1 MRKRRSRSI
10 GPGIRVINRPNQ
22 SWGICFYAFRL
33 AFYFLHRILLIR
45 YHPFLPKTLCFH
57 RVASCAVRNAPLW
70 ILQAFLKPV
79 FLVGFACLFLPI
91 NAILAQVQSTP
102 PSDASE
108 VSTSSP
114 EDQSKTD
121 EAENLSLTDAEK
133 SSTARLDPRGTAP
146 EKETV
151 IGDGDKMFM
160 SDNFVQIHG
169 NAMIKS
175 EDVVLYADHIWADFY
190 ENIMRASGNV
200 RLIVGKEETFAD
212 ELIFDLETKKGIARD
227 GFTFDDPWYFGGS
240 EIFKIEDDESYIRG
254 GRLTTCS
261 LKHPHFYFSASRIIV
276 KINKELIAKNIV
288 LNVGGVPLFYFPL
301 IRRDLRKEDKLA
313 KIVVKLGTDSYQGPY
328 LSIILPVFRRHRYS
342 GELLFEQSTRRG
354 RGGGTQGKYRVNDVK
369 FQELFIPIPLEAT
382 PSQRAQLKEKAEELS
397 DRLQGE
403 YDKFRLR
410 EVFLKYQIK
419 DIDIERARESIETIY
434 NQLLEEDA
442 DFGGIAQRQS
452 DHQESRYRRG
462 DMGFLVPGERDKEGK
477 VRLDPTL
484 EQVAFRLQPGE
495 MSPILRT
502 DFAFHILKIDR
513 VLDVY
518 GEREVQVRRIDI
530 TIKPSDE
537 TQNAIRAHGKE
548 IQERAAAGE
557 PLEGLAAEYAGAEI
571 DVVNDGELTPLNEM
585 DQRWRYSVR
594 RLKQPGEITM
604 PVNTDRGVHIF
615 QLVER
620 EATPT
625 FEEVARQFEAEW
637 EVLKQELPV
646 LETEQSRGNGEGSV
660 ESTRHIE
667 SSEYVE
673 NDSDS
678 AETLSE
684 NGEDEGEIQ
693 VYQQHGFRGKWED
706 PKAVAN
712 QAQRLDRGETSRVIK
727 APDGFRLIKVEK
739 KRAYRGDFLF
749 LSQDKYSGSRREP
762 IKTGQQW
769 TMRWGHHH
777 KIFTPWDN
785 RKEGRSPLSFNG
797 RMAWYAR
804 TFKEGYGAS
813 ESTINSFGVFTW
825 GSALTGL
832 DPEDVDSD
840 QNLTFSRKRFG
851 SFLSRLEVKHTWD
864 LTGEGTTILQKLPQL
879 TMQFSQMQFDQ
890 LPLFKTVNSGL
901 TKVASKLDTDF
912 PILSMFAFPT
922 LDNTRFDLDFEFG
935 NFFKQRY
942 RDERDIFLQTLDLGF
957 DLTKQTTLQITP
969 YREFR
974 FDLSYDSNL
983 IWHARDSDGNRN
995 IFRSVYSVRARG
1007 SNTLFRIYDISF
1019 IPGARRMRHQIQSSL
1034 SFDYQPPVDRDNNLY
1049 QFAPSTFFFERKR
1062 LSYNFRTGIEV
1073 KTRRSKRPL
1082 ALLDFD
1088 TRLRADFS
1096 ENTVRGRTYE
1106 PIRSDVTITPLA
1118 SRNLRISFDMT
1129 HDPNLDSASGRRFKM
1144 VEFASNVR
1152 YSRKKWNMSLGSSF
1166 SKRLTST
1173 RASRNIIGSFRFSPN
1188 RLLSLNAS
1196 LTFNWIERQFYR
1208 QQISIQRNLHD
1219 WNLRL
1224 SWYRI
1229 GIKRS
1234 ASANNV
1240 RQDFTLQLNL
1250 IADPSASVGFG
1261 YDATTET
1268 WGFRTLPAGVP
1279 YNAFSARNALSR
1291 SYF

>member
-1 MRKRRSRSI
+1 MRKRRSRNI
-10 GPGIRVINRPNQ
+10 GLAIRVTNKPNQYSGIR
-22 SWGICFYAFRL
+22 CYAFGL
-33 AFYFLHRILLIR
+33 ALYFLRRISPKSHR
-45 YHPFLPKTLCFH
+45 FLPETLCFH
-57 RVASCAVRNAPLW
+57 PVASCAFGNARHL
-70 ILQAFLKPV
+70 IFRVFLKPA
-79 FLVGFACLFLPI
+79 FLIGFACLLLPI
-91 NAILAQVQSTP
+91 DSILAQDQSAP
-102 PSDASE
+102 PNDASE
-108 VSTSSP
+108 VSTSPP
-114 EDQSKTD
+114 EDQSETD
-121 EAENLSLTDAEK
+121 EAANLSLTGAEK

-160 SDNFVQIHG
+160 SHNFVQIHG
-169 NAMIKS
+169 NALIKS
-175 EDVVLYADHIWADFY
+175 EDVVLYADHIWADFDD
-190 ENIMRASGNV
+190 NIMRASGNV

-261 LKHPHFYFSASRIIV
+261 LKHPHFYFSASKIIV

-313 KIVVKLGTDSYQGPY
+313 KIIVKLGTDSYQGPY
-328 LSIILPVFRRHRYS
+328 LTIILPVFRRHRYS

-369 FQELFIPIPLEAT
+369 FQELLIPIPPEAT
-382 PSQRAQLKEKAEELS
+382 PGQRAQLKEKADELS
-397 DRLQGE
+397 DRLQGD
-403 YDKFRLR
+403 YDKFKLR

-419 DIDIERARESIETIY
+419 DMDVERARESAESIY
-434 NQLLEEDA
+434 SQLLEDDA
-442 DFGGIAQRQS
+442 DFGGIAQHQS
-452 DHQESRYRRG
+452 DHQESRYRQG

-477 VRLDPTL
+477 IRLAPSL

-502 DFAFHILKIDR
+502 DFAFHILRMDR
-513 VLDVY
+513 VLDIY

-530 TIKPSDE
+530 AIEPSDE
-537 TQNAIRAHGKE
+537 TRKAIRALGKE
-548 IQERAAAGE
+548 IQERAIAGE
-557 PLEGLAAEYAGAEI
+557 PLERLVAEYDGAEME
-571 DVVNDGELTPLNEM
+571 VVNGGEPTPLNEM
-585 DQRWRYSVR
+585 DQRWRHSVR
-594 RLKQPGEITM
+594 RLKQPDEITL

-615 QLVER
+615 QLIER
-620 EATPT
+620 ESTPT
-625 FEEVARQFEAEW
+625 FEEVARQFETEW
-637 EVLKQELPV
+637 ESLKQELPA
-646 LETEQSRGNGEGSV
+646 LQTKQDRDKGEEKS
-660 ESTRHIE
+660 
-667 SSEYVE
+667 
-673 NDSDS
+673 DLDS
-678 AETLSE
+678 AESLPE
-684 NGEDEGEIQ
+684 DGEEEEEIP
-693 VYQQHGFRGKWED
+693 VYQQHGFRGRWED
-706 PKAVAN
+706 PQAVAT

-749 LSQDKYSGSRREP
+749 LSQDRYSGSRREP

-785 RKEGRSPLSFNG
+785 RQEGRSPLSFNG
-797 RMAWYAR
+797 RVAWYAR
-804 TFKEGYGAS
+804 SYKEGYGVP

-825 GSALTGL
+825 GSALTGF
-832 DPEDVDSD
+832 DPEDLDPD
-840 QNLTFSRKRFG
+840 ENLKFSRKRFG
-851 SFLSRLEVKHTWD
+851 SFLSRLEVKHTLD
-864 LTGEGTTILQKLPQL
+864 LAGDGTTILQKLPQL
-879 TMQFSQMQFDQ
+879 SMQFSQMQFDQ

-901 TKVASKLDTDF
+901 TKVADKLDTDLPF
-912 PILSMFAFPT
+912 LSMFAFPT
-922 LDNTRFDLDFEFG
+922 LDNTRFDLDVEFG
-935 NFFKQRY
+935 NFYKQRY
-942 RDERDIFLQTLDLGF
+942 RDVRNIFLQTVDLGF

-983 IWHARDSDGNRN
+983 IWHAKDTEGNRN
-995 IFRSVYSVRARG
+995 IIRGVYSVRARG

-1034 SFDYQPPVDRDNNLY
+1034 SFDYQPPVDRNNNLY

-1062 LSYNFRTGIEV
+1062 LSYNFRTSVEV

-1082 ALLDFD
+1082 SLIDFD

-1096 ENTVRGRTYE
+1096 ENTVRNRTYE
-1106 PIRSDVTITPLA
+1106 PIRSDITITPLA

-1129 HDPNLDSASGRRFKM
+1129 HDPNLDPANGKRFKM
-1144 VEFASNVR
+1144 VDFASNVR
-1152 YSRKKWNMSLGSSF
+1152 YSRKKWNVSLGSSF
-1166 SKRLTST
+1166 SKRLTSS
-1173 RASRNIIGSFRFSPN
+1173 RASRNIIGSFRFAPN
-1188 RLLSLNAS
+1188 RLLSLSAS
-1196 LTFNWIERQFYR
+1196 LTYNWIERQFYR
-1208 QQISIQRNLHD
+1208 QRISIQRNLHD

-1234 ASANNV
+1234 ATASNV

-1250 IADPSASVGFG
+1250 IADHTASVGFG

-1268 WGFRTLPAGVP
+1268 WGFRTLPVGVP